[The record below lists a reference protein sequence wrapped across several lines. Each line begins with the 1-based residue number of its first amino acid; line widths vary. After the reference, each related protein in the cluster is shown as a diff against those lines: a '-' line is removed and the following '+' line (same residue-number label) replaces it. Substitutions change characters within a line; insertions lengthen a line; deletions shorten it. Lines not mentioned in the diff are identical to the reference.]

1 MRSAFSPW
9 KSKGGELMAKI
20 VVMPKLGLT
29 MKEGT
34 VARWYKNEG
43 DEVGEKEVLFDVE
56 TDKLTNEVEAPEGG
70 VVRKILVPEG
80 ETVECLKPLAI
91 IASKD
96 EDISSLLK
104 EAGAPEE
111 AAEASKAQPETVPE
125 AAARAEQSAE
135 AGRIVAAPAAKK
147 LAAEKGIDLGMVKGT
162 GPGGRIVIKDVEDFQ
177 TAAAAA
183 SASAPQKVS
192 PVAAKMAE
200 ELKVDVTGI
209 RKEGRIMKED
219 VLAAAAAEVAAAAA
233 VSPEGKE
240 KRVRMTQMR
249 RIIAARMQESWDVSP
264 AVSYDIRVDVSR
276 LMSIRESLKDKAKV
290 TYTDLLVKIAAAA
303 LLEHPL
309 LNSSIDGDEIIMK
322 EYVNIGVAVAVEGGL
337 LVPVVRGV
345 QDKGLKEISETLS
358 TLAQKAREGELSSD
372 DLQGGTFT
380 ITNLGMFGIESFS
393 PIINQPQVA
402 ILGVNAIVETPVV
415 VGGEISVRPLMNLS
429 LTADHRVVDGAVA
442 AQFLKKVKEL
452 VENPELLLL

>member
-1 MRSAFSPW
+1 
-9 KSKGGELMAKI
+9 MAKI

-104 EAGAPEE
+104 EAGASEK
-111 AAEASKAQPETVPE
+111 AAEASKAQLETVPE
-125 AAARAEQSAE
+125 AAAQAEQSAE

-162 GPGGRIVIKDVEDFQ
+162 GPGGRIVIKDVEDFH
-177 TAAAAA
+177 TA
-183 SASAPQKVS
+183 ASAPQKVS

-219 VLAAAAAEVAAAAA
+219 VLAAAAAEAAG

-249 RIIAARMQESWDVSP
+249 RIIAARMQESWAVSP

-290 TYTDLLVKIAAAA
+290 TYTDLIVKIAAAA

-337 LVPVVRGV
+337 LVPVIRGV

-393 PIINQPQVA
+393 PIINQPQSA

-415 VGGEISVRPLMNLS
+415 VGGEISVRPFMNLS
-429 LTADHRVVDGAVA
+429 LTADHRVVDGAMA

-452 VENPELLLL
+452 IENPELLLL